1 MPHQHSFRKS
11 KHRNEIAVGVR
22 SGNAISKSADPA
34 QRMSLDEAKDGP
46 NVRVRRIGRADGL
59 AIDFIRPVLDG

>member
-22 SGNAISKSADPA
+22 SGNAISKSVDPA
-34 QRMSLDEAKDGP
+34 QRMSLDEAKGGP
-46 NVRVRRIGRADGL
+46 NVRVSRIGRADGI
-59 AIDFIRPVLDG
+59 AIDFIRPVLNG